1 MFILVKSK
9 CIYITF
15 AGCKNTHSKQTKN
28 TIKENKITWKNVSNV
43 TWISRSE
50 DKKKQADATQ
60 NRTYGLLAG
69 RWPQHSGAMTQTKN
83 PRNIG
88 EASENT
94 RMCCSARKATV
105 RVWIF
110 DCCRNSQSCGS
121 LLDAIGQVFTRSAWP
136 AVFVWSTCLF
146 ADIWVHNVTAAA
158 IDARCLCCTKLPV
171 PSLKF
176 HTSKLFLS
184 WAKLEFEGFLEC
196 FSSISGPVLS
206 L

>member
-1 MFILVKSK
+1 MYLHHI
-9 CIYITF
+9 F

-28 TIKENKITWKNVSNV
+28 TIKENKIPWKNVSDV
-43 TWISRSE
+43 TWISRSQ

-60 NRTYGLLAG
+60 NPTYGLLAG
-69 RWPQHSGAMTQTKN
+69 RWPLHSRAMTQTKN

-94 RMCCSARKATV
+94 RICCSARKATV

-121 LLDAIGQVFTRSAWP
+121 LLDALGQVFTRSAWP

-146 ADIWVHNVTAAA
+146 ADILR
-158 IDARCLCCTKLPV
+158 D
-171 PSLKF
+171 F
-176 HTSKLFLS
+176 
-184 WAKLEFEGFLEC
+184 
-196 FSSISGPVLS
+196 
-206 L
+206 